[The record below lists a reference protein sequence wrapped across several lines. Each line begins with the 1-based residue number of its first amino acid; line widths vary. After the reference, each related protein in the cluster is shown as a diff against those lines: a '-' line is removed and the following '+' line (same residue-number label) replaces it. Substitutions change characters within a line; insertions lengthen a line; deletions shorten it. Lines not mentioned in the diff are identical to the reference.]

1 MITVRIGSR
10 ERDLRS
16 ASESWINQQI
26 NRRREDEQ
34 SVCVRVIIREKSI
47 NIALSTQSCPGSG
60 GGTRPPNAQ
69 EQEIFKLWDKLGL
82 NKEDFHGGNV
92 VAFLKQLRF

>member
-1 MITVRIGSR
+1 MITVRIGSS

-34 SVCVRVIIREKSI
+34 SVCVRVIIREGSI
-47 NIALSTQSCPGSG
+47 NIALSTQSCPGNG